1 MAGKKS
7 GEEAVSSTGRSRY
20 RLLQRQWWR
29 KRLRIPIPFNLKTLD
44 GKQTTLK
51 DYANKITLVSFVFP
65 RCPYRNAELSEIQKI
80 YDTYKDKGLSVVLIN
95 IMPDEENLIPG
106 DRTDPIASTTL
117 ATLAVARIRLD
128 LRRSLIS
135 RENSMTNIS
144 LRIAIAAMMALG
156 TSPAQSNDAAQIA
169 KAKAIHEH
177 VIKLDTHNDIE
188 PSNFTPECNYTMR
201 LTTQVN
207 IPKMVEGGMDVS
219 FMIAYVGQGPLTP
232 EGFDAAYKQ
241 AVAKFDAV
249 HRLTE
254 QIAPDSIGLALTPAD
269 VIAMHKKHLRI
280 AVIGVENGY
289 PIGTDIR
296 RVEEFYNRGGRY
308 MSLAHNGNSQ
318 LADSNT
324 GETEGYLYNNGL
336 SPLGREVIAE
346 MNRVGMMVDLSHPSK
361 GANMEAMR
369 LSKAPVIASHS
380 GVRALAD
387 VSRNMDDE
395 QLLALR
401 KNGGV
406 IQVVGFASYVKTDS
420 KERIA
425 ALAKLRDEFGLGG
438 TGGGR
443 GGRGG
448 RGGGGGGGRAANA
461 DRVCPVE
468 SADGTTPQGRG
479 ARGGGRGRGNA
490 ALDALPPEKRADYD
504 KRMAEIDAMYP
515 PAARANVKDF
525 VNHIDYAVKLI
536 GIDHV
541 GISSDFDGGGG
552 IDGWNSAAEAF
563 NVTLELVRRGYTE
576 EQIGK
581 LWSGNLLRVWG
592 EVQKVSEQI
601 KKKPV

>member
-1 MAGKKS
+1 MKDVKRRLMNAGA
-7 GEEAVSSTGRSRY
+7 AVLAAGLLIHITGR
-20 RLLQRQWWR
+20 
-29 KRLRIPIPFNLKTLD
+29 I
-44 GKQTTLK
+44 
-51 DYANKITLVSFVFP
+51 
-65 RCPYRNAELSEIQKI
+65 
-80 YDTYKDKGLSVVLIN
+80 
-95 IMPDEENLIPG
+95 
-106 DRTDPIASTTL
+106 
-117 ATLAVARIRLD
+117 
-128 LRRSLIS
+128 
-135 RENSMTNIS
+135 
-144 LRIAIAAMMALG
+144 
-156 TSPAQSNDAAQIA
+156 SPAQQDVAALTA
-169 KAKAIHEH
+169 KAKLIHSH

-188 PSNFTPECNYTMR
+188 PSNFTADCNYTMR

-219 FMIAYVGQGPLTP
+219 FMIVYVGQGPLTP
-232 EGFDAAYKQ
+232 EGYDNAYRQ

-254 QIAPDSIGLALTPAD
+254 KIAPDNIGLALTPAD
-269 VIAMHKKHLRI
+269 VLSLHRKNLRI

-289 PIGTDIR
+289 PIGTDIK
-296 RVEEFYNRGGRY
+296 RVKEFYDRGGRY

-324 GETEGYLYNNGL
+324 GETQGYLYNNGL

-346 MNRVGMMVDLSHPSK
+346 MNRLGMMVDLSHPSK

-369 LSKAPVIASHS
+369 LSQAPVIASHS

-395 QLLALR
+395 QLLALK

-420 KERIA
+420 KERTE
-425 ALAKLRDEFGLGG
+425 ALAKLRDEFGLA
-438 TGGGR
+438 TQGR
-443 GGRGG
+443 GGA
-448 RGGGGGGGRAANA
+448 RGGGGGGGRGRGATAGAPGGDAVANA
-461 DRVCPVE
+461 QRPCSVE
-468 SADGTTPQGRG
+468 SADGSAPQGRG
-479 ARGGGRGRGNA
+479 ARGGGGRGRGNA
-490 ALDALPPEKRADYD
+490 ALDALSAERRAEYD
-504 KRMAEIDAMYP
+504 KRLAEIDAKFP
-515 PAARANVKDF
+515 PAGRANVKDF

-581 LWSGNLLRVWG
+581 MWSGNLLRVWG
-592 EVQKVSEQI
+592 EVEKVAQKLQ
-601 KKKPV
+601 KKQG